1 MYPHLLL
8 LLGSAAAV
16 RAARFRW
23 DDVRTVYA
31 FGDSYTFVQG
41 TRGHANF
48 SFIGDANDL
57 AFTPRELLANEIVFK
72 NTSSDGANWI
82 EYLTGCFSGPPQ
94 RCQRQL
100 WDFAFAGADIDDAL
114 LPRHHD
120 FTVSLTNQVA
130 QFLTYARGVL
140 PPADLVAWWI
150 GINDTGDTIGRSDIG
165 NFDAFWEQEMEAYFA
180 AVQRMHDTGLARA
193 HLFIN
198 VPPGE
203 RSPSSVGNTTRA
215 AIHASRIA
223 GFNAALARRVA
234 QFEKKN
240 KKTARVLSFDA
251 HAWFNRALDHAAE
264 LGFTNTTGFCHCKE
278 TDGFFW
284 YDSGHP
290 TAAVHRLLAR
300 SIEEYLRSA

>member
-1 MYPHLLL
+1 MAPLLAFIL
-8 LLGSAAAV
+8 LATGACAAP
-16 RAARFRW
+16 FRW
-23 DDVRTVYA
+23 EDVRTVYA

-48 SFIGDANDL
+48 SFIGDANNL
-57 AFTPRELLANEIVFK
+57 AFTPRELLTNEVILK

-82 EYLTGCFSGPPQ
+82 EYLTGCFAGQPQ
-94 RCQRQL
+94 HCNRAL

-120 FTVSLTNQVA
+120 YTVSLTNQVS
-130 QFLTYARGVL
+130 QFLTYARGIL
-140 PPADLVAWWI
+140 PRADLVAWWI
-150 GINDTGDTIGRSDIG
+150 GINDTGDTINHADIDD
-165 NFDAFWEQEMEAYFA
+165 FDAFWESEMDAYFN
-180 AVQRMHDTGLARA
+180 AVQRVQNSGRARA

-203 RSPSSVGNTTRA
+203 RSPNTLGNATRA

-234 QFEKKN
+234 QFQRKH
-240 KKTARVLSFDA
+240 TGTTSVMFFDA
-251 HAWFNRALDHAAE
+251 HAWFNWALDHAAE
-264 LGFTNTTGFCHCKE
+264 LGFTNITGFCHCKE
-278 TDGFFW
+278 TESFFW
-284 YDSGHP
+284 YDAGHP

-300 SIEEYLRSA
+300 EIAERLRAA